1 MIYPLPIQIS
11 SHDMPPTGSDQPLC
25 YASFPMRSAPMLCP
39 LPTPISPSDI
49 SPTDADQPLWYA
61 SRPIRSASDMP
72 LPMPIR
78 SSLSDFPSRP
88 RLSAPMI
95 CPYPFRS
102 ARPHA
107 NFVNLRW
114 TSKHTQFNPPIFIN
128 KSLEKYKHTG
138 PGCSKVG

>member
-1 MIYPLPIQIS
+1 MIC
-11 SHDMPPTGSDQPLC
+11 PPTGSDQPLC
-25 YASFPMRSAPMLCP
+25 CASFPMRSAPMLCP

-49 SPTDADQPLWYA
+49 SPTDQPLYD
-61 SRPIRSASDMP
+61 IP

-102 ARPHA
+102 ARPHP

-128 KSLEKYKHTG
+128 KSLEKYKTYLPRLFQSWITLSTG
-138 PGCSKVG
+138 